1 MIIHNCDFNIKGL
14 SYTIRSAI
22 HEDADRLSEVR
33 LEIDSETENMYRER
47 GEAFIDRLGFED
59 IIKSDSEHPRNLFL
73 VVEIENQIVG
83 FSRCVGNDLK
93 RTKHKVEFG
102 VCILKNYWG
111 YGMGKNLLKET
122 INWAN
127 SNEIKKITLSA
138 LETNKNAIEL
148 YKSFGFEIEGVL
160 KNDKLLSDDIYYN
173 TILMARMNK

>member
-1 MIIHNCDFNIKGL
+1 MW
-14 SYTIRSAI
+14 
-22 HEDADRLSEVR
+22 
-33 LEIDSETENMYRER
+33 
-47 GEAFIDRLGFED
+47 
-59 IIKSDSEHPRNLFL
+59 
-73 VVEIENQIVG
+73 
-83 FSRCVGNDLK
+83 GNDLK

-127 SNEIKKITLSA
+127 SNEIKKITLSV

-173 TILMARMNK
+173 TYGKNK

>member
-33 LEIDSETENMYRER
+33 LEIDSETENMDRER

-83 FSRCVGNDLK
+83 FSRCVGE
-93 RTKHKVEFG
+93 R
-102 VCILKNYWG
+102 
-111 YGMGKNLLKET
+111 
-122 INWAN
+122 
-127 SNEIKKITLSA
+127 
-138 LETNKNAIEL
+138 
-148 YKSFGFEIEGVL
+148 FEE
-160 KNDKLLSDDIYYN
+160 N
-173 TILMARMNK
+173 